1 MIGDIFRI
9 IFNLVMLPILSGLF
23 LGASLYVF
31 LSFKKQYEIRDIVF
45 TQALSEK
52 IRFKSVI
59 LNKDFDIWQ
68 KKKIENGEIKWWI

>member
-1 MIGDIFRI
+1 MMIGNIFRI

-52 IRFKSVI
+52 IRFKSVT

-68 KKKIENGEIKWWI
+68 KKKIEKGEIR

>member
-1 MIGDIFRI
+1 MIGDIFRV

-23 LGASLYVF
+23 FGALLYIF
-31 LSFKKQYEIRDIVF
+31 LSFKKQYEIRDVVF

-52 IRFKSVI
+52 IRFKSPT

-68 KKKIENGEIKWWI
+68 KKKIVSGEIK

>member
-9 IFNLVMLPILSGLF
+9 IFNLVLLPIFSGLF
-23 LGASLYVF
+23 IGALLYIF
-31 LSFKKQYEIRDIVF
+31 LSFKKQYEIRDVVF

-52 IRFKSVI
+52 IRFKNPT

-68 KKKIENGEIKWWI
+68 KKKIANGEIK